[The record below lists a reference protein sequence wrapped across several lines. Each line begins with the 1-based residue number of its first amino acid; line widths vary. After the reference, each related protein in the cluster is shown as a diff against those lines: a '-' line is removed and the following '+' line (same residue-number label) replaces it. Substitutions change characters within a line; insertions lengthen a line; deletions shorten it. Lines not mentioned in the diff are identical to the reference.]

1 MKTLAPTNRGT
12 SCVRSL
18 FLCACVVV
26 TASVTIRA
34 QNSSMR
40 VETFSL
46 KPNGE
51 VAVENPRGATRIE
64 TWDFK
69 TVRVVAE
76 KKGPAGSSIEPGE
89 LVLMGA
95 QNSIIIQCRQGAGR
109 IDLTIYVP
117 HSAQLQVTGSV
128 WPVDISGTLAAAVV
142 DTTSG
147 NIAYRLPPNDD
158 ARVAMRSAL
167 GTVRSTIPLTA
178 VERTGIHTLTG
189 QIGTGAAQ
197 VILSSQ
203 NGNLTLN
210 PGLPMNAVARASKS
224 EMGVSPGTQTARS
237 AIPGASHTD
246 SQTGQT
252 NGTQQAGATS
262 ASQKADPDLRD
273 DTSFSDPA
281 ANRTTR
287 SRSSIDFAGS
297 DRSEDSSMTAKSGP
311 FTRPRTE
318 RNTSGGNSGLSVRI
332 IPANPTPRASRNAA
346 GSVFDQA
353 TDEEETKQGNASA
366 NGSSSASRS
375 PNSAAS
381 NYPSAGSIDLGGT
394 DRADVGSYNAK
405 VGKFER
411 ERQSKNTSG
420 GNSGLR
426 VRIIPADSAP
436 GPSREASSVFDQ
448 RDSGPDGPSTGGAAR
463 QHTPQTGSAQ
473 STRSDGYEPA
483 GTSGRRA
490 DSRAPIDDEVAS
502 NNSRTGAPPVLNRSR
517 PEDSSN
523 APSSNATDTTAKSF
537 DEEAIVLKA
546 ALVNLN
552 VSVTNRAGVAL
563 ANLKAEDF
571 AVAENNETQKIEFF
585 QPTTAPFNLVL
596 VLDLSGSIK
605 DKLDVVKSAA
615 LRFVDILGPQDK
627 IAVVTFTDEI
637 RVVSQLT
644 NDREELKRRIKTV
657 DRSQGG
663 TAFYEAVWFSLLD
676 TLRGTR
682 GQRNA
687 IVVMTDG
694 VDSSL
699 DRYNP
704 MQSRVSFNQLAR
716 RLEESDVIVFPIY
729 LDTEYEE
736 VFERGNSSSEAY
748 AIARDQL
755 ERVAELTGGQA
766 FKAEKFGDLSGVYK
780 QVAAA
785 IRTVYSVG
793 YYPANAERDG
803 TFRRVRVG
811 VNRADAAVRTR
822 KGYYAK

>member
-1 MKTLAPTNRGT
+1 MKTIAPTNRGA
-12 SCVRSL
+12 SYVRSF
-18 FLCACVVV
+18 FLCACVVL
-26 TASVTIRA
+26 TTSVTIRS
-34 QNSSMR
+34 QNGSMR

-51 VAVENPRGATRIE
+51 VAVENPRGATRVE
-64 TWDFK
+64 TWDAK
-69 TVRVVAE
+69 TVRVIAE
-76 KKGPAGSSIEPGE
+76 KKGPDGSSIDPGE

-95 QNSIIIQCRQGAGR
+95 QNSIIVQCRQGAGR
-109 IDLTIYVP
+109 IDLTLYVP
-117 HSAQLQVTGSV
+117 HSAQLQITGGG

-147 NIAYRLPPNDD
+147 NIGYRLPQNDD

-167 GTVRSTIPLTA
+167 GTVRSTVSLTA
-178 VERTGIHTLTG
+178 VERTGVHSLTG

-197 VILSSQ
+197 VILNSL
-203 NGNLTLN
+203 NGNVTLI
-210 PGLPMNAVARASKS
+210 PGPPLSAVARASKS
-224 EMGVSPGTQTARS
+224 EIGVLAGTQPSGSMSPGTS
-237 AIPGASHTD
+237 ASN
-246 SQTGQT
+246 SQTD
-252 NGTQQAGATS
+252 GTRQAGVTS
-262 ASQKADPDLRD
+262 ATKKADSDLRD
-273 DTSFSDPA
+273 DTSFNDPA
-281 ANRTTR
+281 ANRTTS

-318 RNTSGGNSGLSVRI
+318 RNTGGGNSGLSVRI
-332 IPANPTPRASRNAA
+332 IPSNAPPRAARNAA
-346 GSVFDQA
+346 GTVFDQA
-353 TDEEETKQGNASA
+353 NDQEETKQGNASA
-366 NGSSSASRS
+366 NGSSTASGS
-375 PNSAAS
+375 PNRAGS
-381 NYPSAGSIDLGGT
+381 NSPSGGSIDFAGS
-394 DRADVGSYNAK
+394 DRADVGSSKSKA
-405 VGKFER
+405 GEFER
-411 ERQSKNTSG
+411 ERQTKDTSG

-426 VRIIPADSAP
+426 VRIIPADLPP
-436 GPSREASSVFDQ
+436 GPSRQANSVFDQ
-448 RDSGPDGPSTGGAAR
+448 PDDGPDGPSSGGAAR
-463 QHTPQTGSAQ
+463 QSAAQTGPAN
-473 STRSDGYEPA
+473 TARSDGFEPV
-483 GTSGRRA
+483 GTAGRRV
-490 DSRAPIDDEVAS
+490 DSAARTDDEIAS
-502 NNSRTGAPPVLNRSR
+502 NNSRMGAPPVLNRSR
-517 PEDSSN
+517 AEDSSN
-523 APSSNATDTTAKSF
+523 DPLPNATETTTKNS

-571 AVAENNETQKIEFF
+571 AIAENNEAQKIEFF

-615 LRFVDILGPQDK
+615 LRFVDILGPNDK
-627 IAVVTFTDEI
+627 VAVVTFTDEI

-644 NDREELKRRIKTV
+644 NDRDELKRRIKVV

-663 TAFYEAVWFSLLD
+663 TAFYEAVWFSLMD

-716 RLEESDVIVFPIY
+716 RLEESDVLVFPIY

-748 AIARDQL
+748 AVARDQL
-755 ERVAELTGGQA
+755 ERIAELTGGQA
-766 FKAEKFGDLSGVYK
+766 FKAEKFSDLSGVYK
-780 QVAAA
+780 QIAAA

-793 YYPANAERDG
+793 YYPTNAERDG

>member
-12 SCVRSL
+12 HCVRSL
-18 FLCACVVV
+18 FLCSCVVV
-26 TASVTIRA
+26 IASITMRA
-34 QNSSMR
+34 QGTSMR
-40 VETFSL
+40 VETFTL

-51 VAVENPRGATRIE
+51 VAVENPRGATRVE

-76 KKGPAGSSIEPGE
+76 KKSPAGSSIEPGE

-95 QNSIIIQCRQGAGR
+95 QNSIIVQCRQGAGR
-109 IDLTIYVP
+109 IDLTLYVP
-117 HSAQLQVTGSV
+117 HSAQLQVSGGV
-128 WPVDISGTLAAAVV
+128 WPVDISGTLATAVV

-147 NIAYRLPPNDD
+147 NIGYRLPPNDD

-167 GTVRSTIPLTA
+167 GTVRSTISLAA
-178 VERTGIHTLTG
+178 VERTGTHGLTG

-197 VILSSQ
+197 VILNSQ
-203 NGNLTLN
+203 NGNVTLT
-210 PGLPMNAVARASKS
+210 PGLPMSAVARASKS
-224 EMGVSPGTQTARS
+224 EMGVSAGAQPLQRTE
-237 AIPGASHTD
+237 GASDGD
-246 SQTGQT
+246 SQTNGKQQT
-252 NGTQQAGATS
+252 GATA
-262 ASQKADPDLRD
+262 ASQKGDSALRD
-273 DTSFSDPA
+273 DAGFSDPT
-281 ANRTTR
+281 ANRATG
-287 SRSSIDFAGS
+287 SRSSIDLAGS
-297 DRSEDSSMTAKSGP
+297 ERSDDSSMTATSGP
-311 FTRPRTE
+311 FTRPRRE

-332 IPANPTPRASRNAA
+332 IPSNASPRTARNAA

-353 TDEEETKQGNASA
+353 NDEEETKQGNASA
-366 NGSSSASRS
+366 NGSSTASGS
-375 PNSAAS
+375 PNAGAR
-381 NYPSAGSIDLGGT
+381 NNPSGGSIDIGGT
-394 DRADVGSYNAK
+394 DRADVGTTKSK
-405 VGKFER
+405 VGKLEH
-411 ERQSKNTSG
+411 ERQSKDTSG
-420 GNSGLR
+420 GNAGIR
-426 VRIIPADSAP
+426 TRIIPADSSAR
-436 GPSREASSVFDQ
+436 PSRPPSSVFDQ
-448 RDSGPDGPSTGGAAR
+448 QDDRTDQPISGTAQQSSPQIGSAPAAR
-463 QHTPQTGSAQ
+463 
-473 STRSDGYEPA
+473 SDRYAPA
-483 GTSGRRA
+483 GTSGRRG
-490 DSRAPIDDEVAS
+490 DSTARTDDETAT
-502 NNSRTGAPPVLNRSR
+502 NNSRAGAPPVLNRSR
-517 PEDSSN
+517 AEESN
-523 APSSNATDTTAKSF
+523 EALTNATEATANNS

-563 ANLKAEDF
+563 ANLKADDF
-571 AVAENNETQKIEFF
+571 AIAENNEPQKIEFF
-585 QPTTAPFNLVL
+585 QPTAAPFNLVL

-605 DKLDVVKSAA
+605 DKLDIVKSAA

-644 NDREELKRRIKTV
+644 NDRDELKHRIKAV

-663 TAFYEAVWFSLLD
+663 TAFYETMWFSLMD

-704 MQSRVSFNQLAR
+704 MQTRVSFNQLAR

-736 VFERGNSSSEAY
+736 VFERGNSTSEAY

-755 ERVAELTGGQA
+755 ERIAELTGGQA

-793 YYPANAERDG
+793 YYPTNAERDG
-803 TFRRVRVG
+803 TFRR
-811 VNRADAAVRTR
+811 
-822 KGYYAK
+822 

>member
-1 MKTLAPTNRGT
+1 
-12 SCVRSL
+12 
-18 FLCACVVV
+18 
-26 TASVTIRA
+26 
-34 QNSSMR
+34 
-40 VETFSL
+40 
-46 KPNGE
+46 
-51 VAVENPRGATRIE
+51 
-64 TWDFK
+64 
-69 TVRVVAE
+69 
-76 KKGPAGSSIEPGE
+76 
-89 LVLMGA
+89 
-95 QNSIIIQCRQGAGR
+95 
-109 IDLTIYVP
+109 
-117 HSAQLQVTGSV
+117 
-128 WPVDISGTLAAAVV
+128 
-142 DTTSG
+142 
-147 NIAYRLPPNDD
+147 
-158 ARVAMRSAL
+158 MRSAL

-178 VERTGIHTLTG
+178 VERTGTHGLAG

-197 VILSSQ
+197 VILNSQ
-203 NGNLTLN
+203 NGNVTLT
-210 PGLPMNAVARASKS
+210 PGPPMSAVARASKS
-224 EMGVSPGTQTARS
+224 ELGAPAGTQPSRS
-237 AIPGASHTD
+237 VRGGSDSD
-246 SQTGQT
+246 SQTDGV
-252 NGTQQAGATS
+252 QQAGATS
-262 ASQKADPDLRD
+262 ATQKADQGLRD
-273 DTSFSDPA
+273 DPSLSDPA
-281 ANRTTR
+281 ANNRTTR

-297 DRSEDSSMTAKSGP
+297 DRSDDSSMTATSGP
-311 FTRPRTE
+311 FTRPRSE

-332 IPANPTPRASRNAA
+332 IPSNPSPRASRNAA

-353 TDEEETKQGNASA
+353 NDEEETKQGNTSA
-366 NGSSSASRS
+366 NGSSSASGS
-375 PNSAAS
+375 PNAVGGNNSS
-381 NYPSAGSIDLGGT
+381 TGGSIDIGGT
-394 DRADVGSYNAK
+394 DRADVGMTKSKA
-405 VGKFER
+405 GKLEH
-411 ERQSKNTSG
+411 ERQTRNTSG
-420 GNSGLR
+420 GNSGMR
-426 VRIIPADSAP
+426 VRIIPAANPP
-436 GPSREASSVFDQ
+436 GPSRGASSVFDQ
-448 RDSGPDGPSTGGAAR
+448 RDDVSDDAPSTAGTAR
-463 QHTPQTGSAQ
+463 QNSPQTRSAQ
-473 STRSDGYEPA
+473 TARPDAYEPA
-483 GTSGRRA
+483 GKSGRRTDA
-490 DSRAPIDDEVAS
+490 TNRADDEVAS

-517 PEDSSN
+517 AEDSSTPLAN
-523 APSSNATDTTAKSF
+523 AAETTAKSS

-546 ALVNLN
+546 ALVSLN

-571 AVAENNETQKIEFF
+571 AVAENNEPQKIEFF

-615 LRFVDILGPQDK
+615 LRFVDILGPNDK

-637 RVVSQLT
+637 RVVSQLS
-644 NDREELKRRIKTV
+644 NDRDELKRRIKAV

-663 TAFYEAVWFSLLD
+663 TAFYEAVWFSLMD

-704 MQSRVSFNQLAR
+704 MQTRVSFNQLAR

-755 ERVAELTGGQA
+755 ERIAELTGGQA
-766 FKAEKFGDLSGVYK
+766 FKAEKVGDLSGVYK

-793 YYPANAERDG
+793 YYPTNAERDG

-811 VNRADAAVRTR
+811 VNRGDAAVRTR

>member
-12 SCVRSL
+12 DCVRSL
-18 FLCACVVV
+18 FLCACVVI

-34 QNSSMR
+34 QSTSMR

-51 VAVENPRGATRIE
+51 VAVENPRGAIRVE
-64 TWDFK
+64 TWDSK
-69 TVRVVAE
+69 TVRVLAE
-76 KKGPAGSSIEPGE
+76 KKSPAGSSIEPGE

-95 QNSIIIQCRQGAGR
+95 QNSIIVRCRQGSGR
-109 IDLTIYVP
+109 IDITLYVP
-117 HSAQLQVTGSV
+117 HSAQLQVTGGV

-167 GTVRSTIPLTA
+167 GTVRSTIPLTG
-178 VERTGIHTLTG
+178 VERGGTHSLTG
-189 QIGTGAAQ
+189 QVGTGAAR
-197 VILSSQ
+197 VILNSQ
-203 NGNLTLN
+203 NGNVTLN
-210 PGLPMNAVARASKS
+210 PGLPMSAVARASKS
-224 EMGVSPGTQTARS
+224 EIGVSTGTQPSQSIR
-237 AIPGASHTD
+237 GASDGD
-246 SQTGQT
+246 SQS
-252 NGTQQAGATS
+252 NGAQQAGVTS
-262 ASQKADPDLRD
+262 ATQKGDPVLRD
-273 DTSFSDPA
+273 DTSSSEPA
-281 ANRTTR
+281 ANNRTTR

-297 DRSEDSSMTAKSGP
+297 DRSDDSSMTATSGP
-311 FTRPRTE
+311 FTRPRSE

-332 IPANPTPRASRNAA
+332 IPSNGSPRASRNPA

-353 TDEEETKQGNASA
+353 NDEEETKQGSASA
-366 NGSSSASRS
+366 NGSSTASGS
-375 PNSAAS
+375 PNAGGT
-381 NYPSAGSIDLGGT
+381 NNPSSGSIDFAGT
-394 DRADVGSYNAK
+394 DRADVGTSKAK
-405 VGKFER
+405 VGKLER
-411 ERQSKNTSG
+411 DRQIKNTSG

-426 VRIIPADSAP
+426 VRIIPADSPP
-436 GPSREASSVFDQ
+436 GPSRQATSVFDQ
-448 RDSGPDGPSTGGAAR
+448 RDNAPDGTSTGASR
-463 QHTPQTGSAQ
+463 QGTPQTGSAK
-473 STRSDGYEPA
+473 SARPDGYGPA
-483 GTSGRRA
+483 GTNGRRG
-490 DSRAPIDDEVAS
+490 DSTARADDEIAS
-502 NNSRTGAPPVLNRSR
+502 NNSRAGAPPVLNRSR
-517 PEDSSN
+517 SEDSN
-523 APSSNATDTTAKSF
+523 APLTNATETTAKSS

-552 VSVTNRAGVAL
+552 VSVTNRAGIAL

-571 AVAENNETQKIEFF
+571 AITENNETQKIEFF

-615 LRFVDILGPQDK
+615 LRFVDILGPNDK

-637 RVVSQLT
+637 RVVTQLT
-644 NDREELKRRIKTV
+644 NDRDELKRRIRAV

-663 TAFYEAVWFSLLD
+663 TAFYEAVWFSLMD

-704 MQSRVSFNQLAR
+704 MQTRVSFNQLAR

-755 ERVAELTGGQA
+755 ERIAELTGGQA

-793 YYPANAERDG
+793 YYPTNAERDG
-803 TFRRVRVG
+803 TFRRVRVA

>member
-1 MKTLAPTNRGT
+1 MKSLAPTHRRGV
-12 SCVRSL
+12 CRACSL
-18 FLCACVVV
+18 LLFALVFV
-26 TASVTIRA
+26 TAAATLRA
-34 QNSSMR
+34 QGSAVR

-46 KPNGE
+46 KLNGE
-51 VAVENPRGATRIE
+51 VVVENPRGATRVE
-64 TWDFK
+64 SWDYQ

-76 KKGPAGSSIEPGE
+76 KKSPAGSSIDPGE

-95 QNSIIIQCRQGAGR
+95 LNSVIVQCKQGPGR

-117 HSAQLQVTGSV
+117 NSARLQLTGGV
-128 WPVDISGTLAAAVV
+128 WPVDISGPLASATI

-147 NIAYRLPPNDD
+147 SIAFRLPANDD

-167 GTVRSTIPLTA
+167 GTVRSTVPLTA
-178 VERTGIHTLTG
+178 VERTGTRSLLG
-189 QIGTGAAQ
+189 QLGSGAAQ
-197 VILSSQ
+197 VILNSQ
-203 NGNLTLN
+203 NGNVTLT
-210 PGLPMNAVARASKS
+210 PGPNSAAVARVSKTETGASAGNSQPSRGVTSS
-224 EMGVSPGTQTARS
+224 ESETDSETRVGHRTAGASATMKRDPAQQDDPDVSD
-237 AIPGASHTD
+237 PGAAKQAVQS
-246 SQTGQT
+246 
-252 NGTQQAGATS
+252 NGS
-262 ASQKADPDLRD
+262 VV
-273 DTSFSDPA
+273 
-281 ANRTTR
+281 
-287 SRSSIDFAGS
+287 FAGS
-297 DRSEDSSMTAKSGP
+297 DRSGDSSMTHTSGP

-318 RNTSGGNSGLSVRI
+318 RNTSGANSGLKVRI
-332 IPANPTPRASRNAA
+332 IPSDAPPRGSQDAA
-346 GSVFDQA
+346 GSVFDHA
-353 TDEEETKQGNASA
+353 TDDEDARKASQSAGKPSSSATSSANDPA
-366 NGSSSASRS
+366 NGSVVFGGSDRSDDGSTKSRVG
-375 PNSAAS
+375 P
-381 NYPSAGSIDLGGT
+381 LER
-394 DRADVGSYNAK
+394 DRQT
-405 VGKFER
+405 R
-411 ERQSKNTSG
+411 NTSG

-426 VRIIPADSAP
+426 VRIIPSNAPP
-436 GPSREASSVFDQ
+436 GPSRDSSSVFDQ
-448 RDSGPDGPSTGGAAR
+448 REEAAQEPAPGGTSSRGAS
-463 QHTPQTGSAQ
+463 QTGQ
-473 STRSDGYEPA
+473 STRSADYEQQGA
-483 GTSGRRA
+483 RARRA
-490 DSRAPIDDEVAS
+490 DADDEIAPT
-502 NNSRTGAPPVLNRSR
+502 NSRGGTPPVLHRNRT
-517 PEDSSN
+517 EDSSS
-523 APSSNATDTTAKSF
+523 APVAGESETKGNSP

-552 VSVTNRAGVAL
+552 VSVTNRSGVAL
-563 ANLKAEDF
+563 ANLRKEDF
-571 AVAENNETQKIEFF
+571 EVAENSEPQKIEFF

-596 VLDLSGSIK
+596 ALDLSGSIK

-615 LRFVDILGPQDK
+615 LRFVEVLGPQDK
-627 IAVVTFTDEI
+627 VAVVTFTDEI

-644 NDREELKRRIKTV
+644 NDREELKRRIKAV

-663 TAFYEAVWFSLLD
+663 TAFYEALWFSLMD

-729 LDTEYEE
+729 LDTEYQE

-748 AIARDQL
+748 AVARDQL
-755 ERVAELTGGQA
+755 ERIGELTGGQI
-766 FKAEKFGDLSGVYK
+766 FKAEKVGDLSGVYK

-793 YYPANAERDG
+793 YYPTNPERDG

>member
-12 SCVRSL
+12 ICVRSF

-34 QNSSMR
+34 QSSSMR

-51 VAVENPRGATRIE
+51 VAVENPRGATRVE
-64 TWDFK
+64 TWDST

-95 QNSIIIQCRQGAGR
+95 QNSIIVQCRQGAGR
-109 IDLTIYVP
+109 IDLTLYVP
-117 HSAQLQVTGSV
+117 HSAQLQITGGV
-128 WPVDISGTLAAAVV
+128 WPVDISGTLAIAVV

-178 VERTGIHTLTG
+178 VERTGTHGLAG

-197 VILSSQ
+197 VILNSQ
-203 NGNLTLN
+203 NGNVTLT
-210 PGLPMNAVARASKS
+210 PGPPISAVARASKS
-224 EMGVSPGTQTARS
+224 ELGARAGTQPSRS
-237 AIPGASHTD
+237 VRGASDND
-246 SQTGQT
+246 SQTDGV
-252 NGTQQAGATS
+252 QQAGATS
-262 ASQKADPDLRD
+262 ASQKADQGLRD
-273 DTSFSDPA
+273 DTSLSDPA
-281 ANRTTR
+281 ANNRTTR
-287 SRSSIDFAGS
+287 SHSSIDFAGS
-297 DRSEDSSMTAKSGP
+297 DRSDDSSMTATSGP
-311 FTRPRTE
+311 FTRPRSE
-318 RNTSGGNSGLSVRI
+318 RNTSGGNSGLGVRI
-332 IPANPTPRASRNAA
+332 IPSNASPRASRNAA

-353 TDEEETKQGNASA
+353 NDEEETKQGNASA
-366 NGSSSASRS
+366 NGSSPTAGS
-375 PNSAAS
+375 PNPVGR
-381 NYPSAGSIDLGGT
+381 NNPSTGGSMDIGGT
-394 DRADVGSYNAK
+394 DLADVGTTKSKA
-405 VGKFER
+405 GKLEH
-411 ERQSKNTSG
+411 ERQTRNTSG
-420 GNSGLR
+420 GNSGMR
-426 VRIIPADSAP
+426 VRIIPAATPP
-436 GPSREASSVFDQ
+436 GPSRGASSVFDQ
-448 RDSGPDGPSTGGAAR
+448 QDDVTDAPSTAGTAR
-463 QHTPQTGSAQ
+463 QKSPQTGSGQTA
-473 STRSDGYEPA
+473 RRDVYEPA

-490 DSRAPIDDEVAS
+490 DSTNPADEEVAS
-502 NNSRTGAPPVLNRSR
+502 NNYRTGAPPVLNRSR
-517 PEDSSN
+517 AEDASTPLDN
-523 APSSNATDTTAKSF
+523 AAETTAKSS

-546 ALVNLN
+546 ALVSLN

-571 AVAENNETQKIEFF
+571 AVAENNEPQKIEFF

-615 LRFVDILGPQDK
+615 LRFVDILGPNDK

-644 NDREELKRRIKTV
+644 NDRDELKRRIKAV

-663 TAFYEAVWFSLLD
+663 TAFYEAVWFSLMD

-704 MQSRVSFNQLAR
+704 MQTRVSFNQLAH

-755 ERVAELTGGQA
+755 ERIAELTGGQA
-766 FKAEKFGDLSGVYK
+766 FKAEKVGDLSGVYK

-793 YYPANAERDG
+793 YYPTNAERDG

-811 VNRADAAVRTR
+811 VNRGDAAVRTR